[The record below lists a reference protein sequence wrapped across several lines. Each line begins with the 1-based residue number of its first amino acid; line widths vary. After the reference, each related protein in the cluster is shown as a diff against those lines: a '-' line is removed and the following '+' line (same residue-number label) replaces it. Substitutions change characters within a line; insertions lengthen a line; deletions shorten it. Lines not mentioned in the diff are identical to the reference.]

1 MFWGKWIPLEYIF
14 GLTRWL
20 SGKESATNAGD
31 AGDVDSIPGSKRSSG
46 VGNDN
51 PLQDSCLENLMD
63 RGAWWATWGH
73 RVRHDSVSTIQQQDT
88 FLIWRYGIASIK

>member
-1 MFWGKWIPLEYIF
+1 MLWGKRIPLEYIF

-31 AGDVDSIPGSKRSSG
+31 TDVDSIPGSERSSG
-46 VGNDN
+46 LGNDN

-63 RGAWWATWGH
+63 RGAWWATWGGKESDMTQWAQYNNRIH
-73 RVRHDSVSTIQQQDT
+73 FYMKTWY
-88 FLIWRYGIASIK
+88 L